1 MRSEPEYEGKFQDGV
16 HIVHD
21 KEMKHIRITCNFGQ
35 INLDLIQA
43 RALDRFLGEF
53 ILELEM
59 WNDD

>member
-1 MRSEPEYEGKFQDGV
+1 MQSKPEYEGVFKDGV

-21 KEMKHIRITCNFGQ
+21 KETKHLRITCNFGQ
-35 INLDLIQA
+35 ISLNIIQA

-53 ILELEM
+53 ILEMEM